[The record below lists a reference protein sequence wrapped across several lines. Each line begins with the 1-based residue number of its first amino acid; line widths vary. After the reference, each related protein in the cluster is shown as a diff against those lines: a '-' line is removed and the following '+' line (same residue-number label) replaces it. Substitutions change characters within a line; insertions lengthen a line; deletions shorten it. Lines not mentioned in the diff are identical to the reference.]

1 MTGTLRS
8 LELAVEV
15 QTRQRDA
22 RVGQLAAARSG
33 LDAARQQ
40 HRQLDQYAGDT
51 RGAWARSGAMHGA
64 ERLQHQA
71 GFVHKLEAAITFQ
84 QQVIERHQASV
95 DGLAADLVRAGQR
108 LAALQAVV
116 AQEVTRHQKLL
127 DRRAQRQADELAAIR
142 HVHQQKDAPG
152 IGA

>member
-1 MTGTLRS
+1 MSDSLRS

-22 RVGQLAAARSG
+22 LVAR
-33 LDAARQQ
+33 LFEARNALEAARQQ
-40 HRQLDQYAGDT
+40 HQQLDQYAGDT
-51 RGAWARSGAMHGA
+51 RSAWATTGALHGTQ
-64 ERLQHQA
+64 RLQHQT
-71 GFVHKLEAAITFQ
+71 GFVGKLEAAIDFQ
-84 QQVIERHQASV
+84 MQVIERHQATV

-116 AQEVTRHQKLL
+116 AQEEARHQKVL

-142 HVHQQKDAPG
+142 HVHQRKEAPQP
-152 IGA
+152 GA